1 MSKQYDTIDFTRKFA
16 QITPGFSEDLTTN
29 SIIKTFLEEMKGYM
43 GKDYLLLMPYFSSLI
58 RSTTPFVTLKTL
70 SISKRLLTNSSK
82 PVQVMMV
89 WMSLMLLSR

>member
-43 GKDYLLLMPYFSSLI
+43 GKDYLLLMPYFSSDYRDGKI
-58 RSTTPFVTLKTL
+58 KFEFDDEY
-70 SISKRLLTNSSK
+70 
-82 PVQVMMV
+82 
-89 WMSLMLLSR
+89 